1 MKSVRSLLSLLAL
14 MAAPG
19 LTACDGSDPTS
30 GANVGSVKFTTW
42 GEDYI
47 EEGIGADPSGEDGF
61 VDGWS
66 IKYEKFLVHFS
77 SIIVADGSGKVGA
90 ELAGSRFVDNVR
102 PGAKELATF
111 QGLDAKAWDD
121 VSYSI
126 APATADAVVVA
137 GDPADLAMMVKE
149 GYSLYVAGTATRVEG
164 GATLTKAFRW
174 GFSATSRYTDCRSEQ
189 DGKHLRGVVVKTG
202 GADLVELT
210 THGDHLFY
218 DRLQASPD
226 PAVPTSLRF
235 EALARADDAPHGDGD
250 GEVSLAEL
258 DQRPI
263 DVTKYDP
270 SGLDA
275 PTLGAFVRALVRTVG
290 HYRGEGECTTS
301 RAP

>member
-1 MKSVRSLLSLLAL
+1 MRYSRSCLSLIAL
-14 MAAPG
+14 LGAAA
-19 LTACDGSDPTS
+19 LSACDGSDPTS
-30 GANVGSVKFTTW
+30 GAGVGSVKFTTW
-42 GEDYI
+42 GEAYI
-47 EEGIGADPSGEDGF
+47 EQGIDADPSGSEGF

-66 IKYEKFLVHFS
+66 IKYDKFLVHFS
-77 SIIVADGSGKVGA
+77 AIAVADGAGKIGA
-90 ELAGSRFVDNVR
+90 ELAGSRFVDNVK
-102 PGAKELATF
+102 PGVKELVTF
-111 QGLDAKAWDD
+111 QGLDAKAWDE
-121 VSYSI
+121 VSYTV
-126 APATADAVVVA
+126 APAAADAVIVA

-149 GYSLYVAGTATRVEG
+149 GYALYVEGKATKAQG
-164 GATLTKAFRW
+164 SQTLTRAFRW
-174 GFSATSRYTDCRSEQ
+174 GFSTTSRYTDCRSEQ
-189 DGKHLRGVVVKTG
+189 DGKHQRGVVVTAG
-202 GADLVELT
+202 GTDVVELT

-235 EALARADDAPHGDGD
+235 EALAQADDAPHGDGD
-250 GEVSLAEL
+250 GEVSLIEL

-301 RAP
+301 SAP